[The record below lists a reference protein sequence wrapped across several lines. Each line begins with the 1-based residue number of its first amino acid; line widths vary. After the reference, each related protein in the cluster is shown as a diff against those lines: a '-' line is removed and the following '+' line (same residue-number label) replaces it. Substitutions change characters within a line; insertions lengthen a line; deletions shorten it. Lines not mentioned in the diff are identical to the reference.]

1 MTDVSIPAAFGAGLL
16 SFVSPCVL
24 PLAAPYLA
32 YMAGASVETLT
43 HENEAKA
50 RRDILVTAL
59 LFVAGFS
66 TVFVAFGA
74 TASAFGAVFRQYSYW
89 LSIAAGAGVIVMGL
103 HFLGLFRIPA
113 MLREARVEIGRPAG
127 AGGAHWSAYPMGMAF
142 ALGWTP
148 CIGPILATILAV
160 AGTRETVGA
169 GALLLAV
176 YSLGLGAPFLV
187 AAAAM
192 GPFLRASGAIKK
204 RFGAIEKA
212 VGALLVLTG
221 VAFLTGGFQT
231 ASLWLIETFPQFGQ
245 LG

>member
-1 MTDVSIPAAFGAGLL
+1 
-16 SFVSPCVL
+16 
-24 PLAAPYLA
+24 
-32 YMAGASVETLT
+32 
-43 HENEAKA
+43 
-50 RRDILVTAL
+50 
-59 LFVAGFS
+59 
-66 TVFVAFGA
+66 
-74 TASAFGAVFRQYSYW
+74 
-89 LSIAAGAGVIVMGL
+89 
-103 HFLGLFRIPA
+103 
-113 MLREARVEIGRPAG
+113 
-127 AGGAHWSAYPMGMAF
+127 MGMAF

-176 YSLGLGAPFLV
+176 YSLGLGVPFLV